1 MAVERVLP
9 TDRAGREG
17 GHVLEMQR
25 RRLLSATSEIAY
37 EHGVQGLSVATV
49 CERSGLSRK
58 TFYDL
63 FQGREDCLYAT
74 FQDGVQ
80 QAARII
86 EQALAGE
93 RSWREQVRSS
103 LAALLSFFDREPA
116 VARLLIVEALSS
128 GPRTLRARRRVLDRA
143 IAFIDQGRSEIK
155 AGHEPPPLTAEGT
168 VGAVFSVIHAR
179 MLTDA
184 ESGERDRASLMELTG
199 PLMAM
204 IVQPYLGAAVAR
216 RELARP
222 PARPD
227 QTAPNLPSDPFKD
240 LPIRFTYR
248 TSRVLSTIAETPGA
262 SSKQVAQASGITD
275 DGQASRL
282 LSRLQQ
288 HHLIQDT
295 GIGPTKGMPRAWTL
309 TPRGEQILQAVGYDG
324 GACVERA
331 LAD

>member
-1 MAVERVLP
+1 MAVERVVP

-25 RRLLSATSEIAY
+25 RRLLTATAEIAY
-37 EHGVQGLSVATV
+37 EHGVQALSVATV

-63 FQGREDCLYAT
+63 FAGREDCLYAA
-74 FQDGVQ
+74 FGDGVE
-80 QAARII
+80 QAARVV
-86 EQALAGE
+86 ERALAGE
-93 RSWREQVRSS
+93 RSWREQVRTA
-103 LAALLSFFDREPA
+103 LAALLSFFEREPA
-116 VARLLIVEALSS
+116 IARLLVVEAFSS
-128 GPRTLRARRRVLDRA
+128 GPRTLRVRRSVLERV
-143 IAFIDQGRSEIK
+143 IAFVDEGRAEIK

-179 MLTDA
+179 MLTDS
-184 ESGERDRASLMELTG
+184 ELGEHDRASLVELTG

-204 IVQPYLGAAVAR
+204 IVQPYLGPAVAR

-222 PARPD
+222 PEVPQRAE
-227 QTAPNLPSDPFKD
+227 PNLPSDPFKD

-248 TSRVLSTIAETPGA
+248 TSRVLGSIAEAPGA
-262 SSKQVAQASGITD
+262 SSKQIAQASGITD

-288 HHLIQDT
+288 HRLIQDN
-295 GIGPTKGMPRAWTL
+295 GVGPTKGMPRAWTI

-324 GACVERA
+324 GACVGPA

>member
-1 MAVERVLP
+1 M
-9 TDRAGREG
+9 
-17 GHVLEMQR
+17 LEMQR
-25 RRLLSATSEIAY
+25 RRLLSATAEIAY

-63 FQGREDCLYAT
+63 FEGREDCLYAT
-74 FQDGVQ
+74 FEDG
-80 QAARII
+80 I
-86 EQALAGE
+86 EQAGRIVGQALVGE
-93 RSWREQVRSS
+93 RSWREQVRAA
-103 LAALLSFFDREPA
+103 LAALLSFLDREPA
-116 VARLLIVEALSS
+116 IARLLIVEALSS
-128 GPRTLRARRRVLDRA
+128 GPRTLRARRSVLERA
-143 IAFIDQGRSEIK
+143 IGFVDEGRAEIK

-179 MLTDA
+179 MLTDS
-184 ESGERDRASLMELTG
+184 ESGDRDRASLVELTG
-199 PLMAM
+199 SLMAM

-216 RELARP
+216 TELARP
-222 PARPD
+222 PATPE
-227 QTAPNLPSDPFKD
+227 QAAPNLPSDPFRD

-248 TSRVLSTIAETPGA
+248 TSRVLSSIAETPGA
-262 SSKQVAQASGITD
+262 SSKQIAQASGITD

-288 HHLIQDT
+288 HHLIQDS
-295 GIGPTKGMPRAWTL
+295 GVGPTKGMPRAWTL

-324 GACVERA
+324 GAYGERA